1 VSTSA
6 PPEPARSLA
15 PGVAVVWLASAAV
28 LAAAV
33 LASFRLGFA
42 DDLATLWRVNG
53 PRVLFAAAAGA
64 AFSLSGALRLAAGSA
79 RPLGELELFA
89 LASGAAGGGFLLASG
104 RSGAA
109 ALAGF
114 AAGALA
120 GGALFLVAARA
131 LARPARWTNLGA
143 AALLAAGIGSASL
156 AGSYARARRDAVAP
170 AIAWLLGDLSG
181 ASFASGL
188 ALLALVA
195 ALLVASLRAL
205 GAGTRSLPGA
215 LDLRSRLGV
224 LGLVAFGVGA
234 GAAGLLPFVGTF
246 APRAVAALAPLAS
259 QRARLA
265 ASAVAGGAAVAAI
278 DAVPRLLVGGY
289 DFPFAVPAAM
299 LAVPIFLGWN
309 RLRLRRE
316 VGAAGRA
323 FEALELALLALMTL
337 AGAWLA
343 VLLSGVIRVAT

>member
-1 VSTSA
+1 VSSGAPSA
-6 PPEPARSLA
+6 PRTSS
-15 PGVAVVWLASAAV
+15 PGVGFVWLASAAV

-42 DDLATLWRVNG
+42 EDLPTLWRING

-64 AFSLSGALRLAAGSA
+64 AFALSGALRLAAGSA

-89 LASGAAGGGFLLASG
+89 LASGAAGGGFLLAGG
-104 RSGAA
+104 RTGAA
-109 ALAGF
+109 ALVWF
-114 AAGALA
+114 AAGALG
-120 GGALFLVAARA
+120 GGAFLFAAARA

-143 AALLAAGIGSASL
+143 AALLAAGIASAAL

-170 AIAWLLGDLSG
+170 AVAWLLGDLSG

-205 GAGTRSLPGA
+205 AAGTRSLPGA
-215 LDLRSRLGV
+215 LDLRSRLGA
-224 LGLVAFGVGA
+224 LGLAAFGVGA

-246 APRAVAALAPLAS
+246 APRAVAALAPGAS
-259 QRARLA
+259 ARARLA

-278 DAVPRLLVGGY
+278 DVVPRLLVGGY

-309 RLRLRRE
+309 RTRLRRE
-316 VGAAGRA
+316 VGAAGGG
-323 FEALELALLALMTL
+323 FEALELALLVGMTL
-337 AGAWLA
+337 AGVALV
-343 VLLSGVIRVAT
+343 VLLARVIRFAT